1 MARTASDD
9 AKQRQGIRNPSMVS
23 SGSNACTE
31 DQHIICLHIRNV
43 TLPLSTQLLKPFD
56 GARLPRD
63 GREQPRRKQFR
74 RPQKPPLVS
83 PSSLPF
89 QFHPP
94 SSVRPHYLPRD
105 MTTTIIKCV
114 ARAAPSRTNDHRNCT
129 MGFRGEMASLRT
141 LRSSTPQDIEQRD
154 QKLLLPRANCSPLF
168 SHAMRV
174 IARRQNGD
182 GCRVAEGYGTGN

>member
-1 MARTASDD
+1 MWLALPVTTRNNAKEFETPAWFRRGVMHARRINISFAFIS
-9 AKQRQGIRNPSMVS
+9 A
-23 SGSNACTE
+23 
-31 DQHIICLHIRNV
+31 

-182 GCRVAEGYGTGN
+182 GCRVVEGHGTGD